1 MVGKSDVSHS
11 SAGGEPIFGKGM
23 AQAVPHFD
31 EAECGACD
39 CREEYRP
46 RPFDIAFPIPTA
58 RRELFLRKAAM
69 RFLYS
74 GVGEHRRG
82 RSVSACLLLWTRPAG
97 EMLTAMA
104 MNSSMC
110 ITSAP

>member
-1 MVGKSDVSHS
+1 MVGKSYVSHS

-46 RPFDIAFPIPTA
+46 RPFDILHFP
-58 RRELFLRKAAM
+58 FQ
-69 RFLYS
+69 
-74 GVGEHRRG
+74 RRG
-82 RSVSACLLLWTRPAG
+82 ENFSCEKP
-97 EMLTAMA
+97 
-104 MNSSMC
+104 
-110 ITSAP
+110 P